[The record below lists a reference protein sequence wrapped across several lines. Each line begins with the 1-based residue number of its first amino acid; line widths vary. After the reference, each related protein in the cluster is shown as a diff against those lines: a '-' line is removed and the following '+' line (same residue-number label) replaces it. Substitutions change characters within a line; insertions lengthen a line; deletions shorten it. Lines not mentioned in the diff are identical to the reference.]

1 MPAVMR
7 RLELKIDVTTVGAT
21 AGPHAVAVSVVLP
34 PAGVVLRERLLF
46 CLPGGAMARNYFD
59 LAVPGDASF
68 SFARSMAVLGYP
80 VAMVDHLG
88 TGASSVP
95 ADGFALRIEEVVA
108 ANQCALTHVRD
119 ALRAG
124 ALASGV
130 PRLPGLRTV
139 GVGHSM
145 GGLLTVLQQAAGAGH
160 DALLLLGYS
169 NNGMREALP
178 QAALAYADDASGAR
192 AALNE
197 LLRGWHTD
205 AFFELPMPAVA
216 RAVYRGGRIPEA
228 AVQALAAVNTRAL
241 GVGGLLSMIP
251 GSAGPEMGSID
262 VPVCLGVGDRD
273 IAGPPRQ
280 IPATLPRAPYISLAV
295 LPQTGHN
302 HFVYPSRALLLR
314 LVANWLDAV
323 DTFAA
328 TTPSSSHRCQMGMS
342 CPSRGWQ

>member
-1 MPAVMR
+1 MPAATR
-7 RLELKIDVTTVGAT
+7 RLELKIDVTALVAT
-21 AGPHAVAVSVVLP
+21 AGPHTVAASVVLP
-34 PAGVVLRERLLF
+34 PAGVALRERLLF
-46 CLPGGAMARNYFD
+46 CLPGGAMTRDYFD

-68 SFARSMAVLGYP
+68 SFARSMAALGYP

-95 ADGFALRIEEVVA
+95 ADGFALRIEEAVA
-108 ANQCALTHVRD
+108 ANQCALSHVRD

-124 ALASGV
+124 TLASGV
-130 PRLPGLRTV
+130 PPVPGLRTV

-169 NNGMREALP
+169 DNGLREALP
-178 QAALAYADDASGAR
+178 PAALAYADDPAGAR

-197 LLRGWHTD
+197 LLRGWQTD
-205 AFFELPMPAVA
+205 AFFAMPATAMA

-228 AVQALAAVNTRAL
+228 AVQALDAVNTRTL

-251 GSAGPEMGSID
+251 GSAGPEMQSID
-262 VPVCLGVGDRD
+262 VPVFLGVGDRD
-273 IAGPPRQ
+273 IAGPPQR
-280 IPATLPRAPYISLAV
+280 IPATLPRAPYLSLAV
-295 LPQTGHN
+295 LPRTGHN

-314 LVANWLDAV
+314 LVANWLDVIDA
-323 DTFAA
+323 FAA
-328 TTPSSSHRCQMGMS
+328 ASAP
-342 CPSRGWQ
+342 P